1 MMRQPFFVLAIAS
14 LLFGGSI
21 APVSAQAFDSIDCDP
36 RSGCTYPMET
46 PIPGEAETRSRPK
59 RKPAPARV
67 VARAAPVTAPL
78 VLEQVAAAPP
88 TAEPTPQ
95 PAQAEP
101 AAAFEPVIPVALAL
115 SLNFAPPPLPEPRFS
130 PTTCL
135 LERAFSD
142 VHVADPEDTALKPR
156 LFERGVKLLA
166 SKIGTAGNEAA
177 DQTH

>member
-1 MMRQPFFVLAIAS
+1 
-14 LLFGGSI
+14 
-21 APVSAQAFDSIDCDP
+21 
-36 RSGCTYPMET
+36 MET
-46 PIPGEAETRSRPK
+46 PIPGEAEARARPK
-59 RKPAPARV
+59 RKPAPPRAA
-67 VARAAPVTAPL
+67 ARAVPVAAPL
-78 VLEQVAAAPP
+78 VLEQVAAAAP
-88 TAEPTPQ
+88 AEPALQ
-95 PAQAEP
+95 PVQAEP
-101 AAAFEPVIPVALAL
+101 AAAFEPVIPVALTL
-115 SLNFAPPPLPEPRFS
+115 SLNFAPPPLPEPKVS